1 MATTHTTK
9 ECICCQQDSKMLDQP
24 PPMMD
29 PKLQQLDYRPPGG
42 TSRVRQ
48 RQRSNRRASS
58 GAGAAASAAAAV
70 PGRVNAVGIPG
81 QYMQPVSVLCY
92 CTQHPSTLTV
102 SSFCG

>member
-1 MATTHTTK
+1 
-9 ECICCQQDSKMLDQP
+9 MLDQP